1 MTCVVENASCVFPK
15 TQKCLENWLRGRVR
29 AAASSSFEVH
39 SFSTG
44 KLWSITTLFPVG
56 SQLLFRHYKKIRPSA
71 GCYCVTVLLLA
82 WEIIDPWYETTQDE
96 KASRHSKDWLEPWS
110 MAKSENITENRF
122 SSSSN
127 LTSLQSFH
135 HIWSFNLVLGFIQ
148 TVLMFQSRPPKKST
162 LECKVVWKRNCLK
175 AISQSLGRRQP
186 IAQSCLDTWHLLL
199 AVSGSFLLLP
209 FQQCQLY
216 ILPPS

>member
-1 MTCVVENASCVFPK
+1 MRHVSSLK
-15 TQKCLENWLRGRVR
+15 TSSKCLENWLRGRVR

-127 LTSLQSFH
+127 STSLQSFH

-148 TVLMFQSRPPKKST
+148 TVLMFQSRPPPKNYF
-162 LECKVVWKRNCLK
+162 RM
-175 AISQSLGRRQP
+175 
-186 IAQSCLDTWHLLL
+186 QSCLKKKL
-199 AVSGSFLLLP
+199 SESN
-209 FQQCQLY
+209 
-216 ILPPS
+216 

>member
-1 MTCVVENASCVFPK
+1 MRHVSSLK
-15 TQKCLENWLRGRVR
+15 TSSKCLENWLRGRVR
-29 AAASSSFEVH
+29 AAAWSFGVQLLH
-39 SFSTG
+39 SFSAQENFDPSQPFFR
-44 KLWSITTLFPVG
+44 WAHSCSSDTT
-56 SQLLFRHYKKIRPSA
+56 KKIRPSA

-122 SSSSN
+122 SSWN

-148 TVLMFQSRPPKKST
+148 TVLMFQSRPPKNYF
-162 LECKVVWKRNCLK
+162 RM
-175 AISQSLGRRQP
+175 
-186 IAQSCLDTWHLLL
+186 QSCLKKKL
-199 AVSGSFLLLP
+199 SESN
-209 FQQCQLY
+209 
-216 ILPPS
+216 